1 MGHQRVN
8 NFGNAEYP
16 LSYATCRLFSKF
28 FGVRLVLEAL
38 VTFSAK
44 RERWGRFAE
53 IRPHLLTYH
62 PASYRNS
69 DNAAACDAPPRL
81 GRNLLVGARSVRR
94 VKPENSDYFVLLLAC
109 ETRLVY
115 HKTCLIVL
123 LVKTIAWEIYVRH
136 DVPFVHG

>member
-1 MGHQRVN
+1 MN

-38 VTFSAK
+38 VTFSTK

-53 IRPHLLTYH
+53 IRPHLFTYH
-62 PASYRNS
+62 LASYRNS
-69 DNAAACDAPPRL
+69 DNATTCDVPTRL
-81 GRNLLVGARSVRR
+81 EQNLLVGARSIRR
-94 VKPENSDYFVLLLAC
+94 VKPWNSDYFVLLLAC
-109 ETRLVY
+109 KTRLVY

-123 LVKTIAWEIYVRH
+123 LVKTIAREIYVRH
-136 DVPFVHG
+136 NVPFVHG